1 MSTAFESFVT
11 VHQYQLAPIPK
22 ELWEVRYMCIYIK
35 DFFIYFL
42 LVSFHETWRGLS

>member
-22 ELWEVRYMCIYIK
+22 ELWQVNEDAFFYEKR
-35 DFFIYFL
+35 DFVEID
-42 LVSFHETWRGLS
+42 VWII

>member
-22 ELWEVRYMCIYIK
+22 ELWQVNE
-35 DFFIYFL
+35 DAFFFMKKEILSKLMFGLFRFFL
-42 LVSFHETWRGLS
+42 